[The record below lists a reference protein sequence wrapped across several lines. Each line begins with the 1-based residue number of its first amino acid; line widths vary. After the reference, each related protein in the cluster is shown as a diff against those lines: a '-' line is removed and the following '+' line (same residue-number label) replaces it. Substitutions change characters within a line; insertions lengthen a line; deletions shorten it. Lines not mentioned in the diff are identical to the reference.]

1 MNCSNVASRRG
12 ARVGTMLLSFSSLS
26 SLSSSYT
33 LASMLKVHLR
43 ATSKLL
49 LRRSTVST
57 SWTSS
62 TSSSAT
68 SIASLLGESF
78 IRPLLS
84 GFRASFSARSSQN
97 GRDLAMSL
105 RPLAGVD
112 AGARDGVPTASSTFS
127 ALSSS
132 LANAAVPGVLGLGM
146 MPLSALLARAG
157 LQPGC
162 RLGSR
167 DSCGGARVDSSDSNC
182 PMDAFRLRSLRFEV
196 AVFAFD
202 AMRLWLCA
210 PHGEKLP

>member
-12 ARVGTMLLSFSSLS
+12 ARVGTTLLSFSSLS

-62 TSSSAT
+62 SGSI

-78 IRPLLS
+78 IRSLLS

-182 PMDAFRLRSLRFEV
+182 PIDAFRLRSLRFEV
-196 AVFAFD
+196 AVLAFD